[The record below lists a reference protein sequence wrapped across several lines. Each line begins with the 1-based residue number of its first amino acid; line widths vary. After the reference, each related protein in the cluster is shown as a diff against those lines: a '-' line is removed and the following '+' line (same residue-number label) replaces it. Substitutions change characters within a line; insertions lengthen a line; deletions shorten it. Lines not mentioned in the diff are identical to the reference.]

1 MIQFY
6 IEIVSAIPTT
16 VIETQ
21 VCKKFCF
28 AFRKTDMGN
37 GFLKFCLAKQLR
49 KFHFRNV
56 YSDLTK
62 SSLMMNPLTK
72 QVRIGEG
79 LSLSSYFDKYFS
91 IGC

>member
-6 IEIVSAIPTT
+6 LEIVSTIPTT
-16 VIETQ
+16 VIEKQ
-21 VCKKFCF
+21 VCKNFCF

-49 KFHFRNV
+49 KFQCRNI

-62 SSLMMNPLTK
+62 IKPLTNK
-72 QVRIGEG
+72 LELVKD
-79 LSLSSYFDKYFS
+79 SPYFDKYFS